1 MTDQEYT
8 QLKTE
13 VSTIVSR
20 MKTFIQIKDD
30 AKFEELVGLI
40 QKEVAKIMPDILE
53 PEDREDVCDLI
64 LDLVL
69 EPKE

>member
-8 QLKTE
+8 HLKTE